1 MIREEAISKMIAPG
15 QRRKGK
21 WRDGVIQIHITRACD
36 RACYSCTQASNLL
49 LKPDFITLENFEIAV
64 KSLVGY
70 FGVVGMFGG
79 NPALHPDF
87 PELCNILAKYI
98 PREQRGLWCN
108 NPMKHGKL
116 MSTIFNP
123 KHSNLNVHQSQEA
136 YNAFKRDW
144 PECKPCGLNEDS
156 RHSPVYASM
165 IDMDVPE
172 SQRWELISKC
182 DINHHW
188 SAMIGQFRGQP
199 RAWFC
204 EIAGGQAMLMQND
217 PEYPDTGIYPDQ
229 GWYRKPLIDFANQ
242 IDQHCHNCAVPL
254 KGRGQLANSTTDKEQ
269 TTKYYLPVFKP
280 KHNREVEVVESADQL
295 GTPLGLMTDYIGNSK
310 K

>member
-1 MIREEAISKMIAPG
+1 MIKQDAINRMIAPG

-21 WRDGVIQIHITRACD
+21 WRDGVIQIHLTRACD
-36 RACYSCTQASNLL
+36 RSCYSCTQASNLL
-49 LKPDFITLENFEIAV
+49 IKPDFITLENFEIAV

-70 FGVVGMFGG
+70 FGVVGIFGG
-79 NPALHPDF
+79 NPALHPQF
-87 PELCNILAKYI
+87 PEICEILAKYI

-116 MSTIFNP
+116 MSQIFNP
-123 KHSNLNVHQSQEA
+123 RHSNLNVHQSQEA
-136 YNAFKRDW
+136 YNAFRRDW
-144 PECKPCGLNEDS
+144 PESKPCGLTEDS

-165 IDMDVPE
+165 IDMDIPE
-172 SQRWELISKC
+172 EQRWELISKC

-217 PEYPDTGIYPDQ
+217 PDYPDTGIYPTEQWYKKPIVDFSDQ
-229 GWYRKPLIDFANQ
+229 IE
-242 IDQHCHNCAVPL
+242 QHCHRCAVPL

-280 KHNREVEVVESADQL
+280 KHNREIELVESAEQL